1 MPAPFLYTHPAL
13 QMRFFQTCTQ
23 KFETIVA
30 VLHRTSGTG
39 YDIAI
44 LSFNID
50 LVALGTR
57 RGCTPPLWKY
67 AGFVR
72 VLQNISA
79 YVLVCVRSLHGS
91 RYITEPNN
99 ALVHVSN

>member
-1 MPAPFLYTHPAL
+1 
-13 QMRFFQTCTQ
+13 MRFLQTCAQ

-30 VLHRTSGTG
+30 VIYRTSHTG
-39 YDIAI
+39 DDIGI
-44 LSFNID
+44 LCSNID
-50 LVALGTR
+50 LVTLRAR

-79 YVLVCVRSLHGS
+79 YVLVCVRSLHES
-91 RYITEPNN
+91 RCITEPNN